1 LRPAIP
7 FLELC
12 TQYRQVKA
20 EIDRAI
26 QDVLDCGVFIFGGQ
40 VAAFEK
46 EFAAYLGVSHAVGV
60 SSGTDALR
68 LALSSRVP

>member
-1 LRPAIP
+1 MRRPVP

-12 TQYRQVKA
+12 TQYHQVKA

-26 QDVLDCGVFIFGGQ
+26 QSVLDCGVFVFGGQ

-46 EFAAYLGVSHAVGV
+46 DRGRH
-60 SSGTDALR
+60 
-68 LALSSRVP
+68 